1 MHVSAGTV
9 SAGVVS
15 VSLQSVGCSTIVTGS
30 ICCREVSE
38 GCWCSSGG
46 VSVSWWGVG
55 WFMTECGWV
64 CGLEVGQFAI
74 VEWGGVGGWV
84 RGWVV
89 SDVLVG
95 VSVRGGCVEVRGCGS
110 SCTGVVFTGQSV
122 TVGVCIFTGEGTV
135 AVSSDVVPGGTFF
148 SMGCSNIDTFGLDSG
163 QVVADRWS
171 CVVLGVRVQVWGWWC

>member
-1 MHVSAGTV
+1 MAYDRVWL
-9 SAGVVS
+9 GVR
-15 VSLQSVGCSTIVTGS
+15 VGGGA
-30 ICCREVSE
+30 ICNC
-38 GCWCSSGG
+38 
-46 VSVSWWGVG
+46 GVG
-55 WFMTECGWV
+55 WSG
-64 CGLEVGQFAI
+64 
-74 VEWGGVGGWV
+74 GGWV

-95 VSVRGGCVEVRGCGS
+95 VSVRRGYVEVRGCGRS
-110 SCTGVVFTGQSV
+110 LCTGVVFTGQSV